1 MNNAQRPCAV
11 QSCIGLFSYFFPQ
24 SLTLFPTFCHL
35 FCHPFCHPFHHTLPS
50 FNLIHL
56 FLTLTIYN
64 QQPVFNI
71 QPSYPSQSS
80 IMTIP
85 TRHEHCS
92 HSGTLRDHEDERSV
106 CSDVLDHTTMD
117 ISKKML
123 IPANSRLRQLS
134 TLQDFIMDLKRAKDS
149 RSIYVA
155 NINPRVSINDLEHVF
170 ANFGP
175 FNSCI
180 IQHKHHRG
188 LTSAGYAILELSDS
202 ATRSPATMLNGTR
215 LASQKISVP
224 PPPKR
229 LTENSH
235 GHTRGHGRGL
245 GLGYGHGHGHDRQHG
260 RQHGRQHNGREAG
273 CGRPPLRDITPTS
286 GHNQRL

>member
-1 MNNAQRPCAV
+1 
-11 QSCIGLFSYFFPQ
+11 
-24 SLTLFPTFCHL
+24 
-35 FCHPFCHPFHHTLPS
+35 
-50 FNLIHL
+50 
-56 FLTLTIYN
+56 
-64 QQPVFNI
+64 
-71 QPSYPSQSS
+71 
-80 IMTIP
+80 MTIP

-202 ATRSPATMLNGTR
+202 ATRTR
-215 LASQKISVP
+215 MDTHGDMGADLDWDTAMDTDTTASTDASTDASITEERLDVDAHPLEIS
-224 PPPKR
+224 
-229 LTENSH
+229 
-235 GHTRGHGRGL
+235 
-245 GLGYGHGHGHDRQHG
+245 
-260 RQHGRQHNGREAG
+260 
-273 CGRPPLRDITPTS
+273 RPPLDTTS
-286 GHNQRL
+286 AYKLQLKSTGCLS